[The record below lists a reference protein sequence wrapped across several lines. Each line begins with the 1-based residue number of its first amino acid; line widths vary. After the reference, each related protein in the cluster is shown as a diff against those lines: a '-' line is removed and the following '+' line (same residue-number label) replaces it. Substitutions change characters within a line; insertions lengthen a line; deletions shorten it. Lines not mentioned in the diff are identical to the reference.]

1 MSTDPTAI
9 FENDDITTKYDFDKI
24 TLSQKISFMREVFER
39 QINFAKDV
47 GATCVEEVI
56 NGIKDK
62 LMAEI
67 VFNLRGRLNFWQISV
82 LIASF
87 VERKQ

>member
-9 FENDDITTKYDFDKI
+9 FENDDITTKCDFDKI

-56 NGIKDK
+56 NGIKGK
-62 LMAEI
+62 LMAKI
-67 VFNLRGRLNFWQISV
+67 VFNLRGRLNF
-82 LIASF
+82 
-87 VERKQ
+87 

>member
-62 LMAEI
+62 LMAKI
-67 VFNLRGRLNFWQISV
+67 VFNLRSRLNF
-82 LIASF
+82 
-87 VERKQ
+87 

>member
-39 QINFAKDV
+39 QINFAKEV
-47 GATCVEEVI
+47 GTICVEEAI
-56 NGIKDK
+56 NEIKDK
-62 LMAEI
+62 HMAEI
-67 VFNLRGRLNFWQISV
+67 VFNLRGRLNF
-82 LIASF
+82 
-87 VERKQ
+87 